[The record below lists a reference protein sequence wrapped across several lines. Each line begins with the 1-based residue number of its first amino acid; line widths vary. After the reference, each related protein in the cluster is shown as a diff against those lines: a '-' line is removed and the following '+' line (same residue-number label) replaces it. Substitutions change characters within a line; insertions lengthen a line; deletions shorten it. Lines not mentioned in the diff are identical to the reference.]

1 MAVPYKQLPPHRAY
15 AYAQTREQMRDCIDS
30 VWCSVVGSRRTIEEG
45 REAIARADVVLAR
58 RLSDRRKSDG

>member
-1 MAVPYKQLPPHRAY
+1 MAVPCKQLPPYRAY
-15 AYAQTREQMRDCIDS
+15 AHGQTREQMRDCIDS
-30 VWCSVVGSRRTIEEG
+30 VRCLVVGSRRTIEEG